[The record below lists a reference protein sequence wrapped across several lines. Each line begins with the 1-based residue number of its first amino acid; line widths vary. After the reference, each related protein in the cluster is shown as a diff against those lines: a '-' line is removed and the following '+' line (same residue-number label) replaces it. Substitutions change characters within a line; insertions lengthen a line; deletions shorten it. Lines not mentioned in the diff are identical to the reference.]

1 MRCLACNALMSDFEA
16 TRKSVNTNEY
26 IDLCNHCYYSISD
39 DVNAL
44 ERTDLE
50 HEEDMWLMI
59 ASLIPWIWMLTIW
72 IEYAIINTK

>member
-1 MRCLACNALMSDFEA
+1 MGEFTMRCLACNALMSDFEA

-50 HEEDMWLMI
+50 HEEDMVVADDFTDTVDLDVDN
-59 ASLIPWIWMLTIW
+59 LD
-72 IEYAIINTK
+72 

>member
-1 MRCLACNALMSDFEA
+1 MGDNTMRCIACNALLSDFEA

-50 HEEDMWLMI
+50 HEEDMVVTDDFTDTVDLDVDN
-59 ASLIPWIWMLTIW
+59 LD
-72 IEYAIINTK
+72 

>member
-1 MRCLACNALMSDFEA
+1 MGEFTMRCLACNALMSDFEA

-50 HEEDMWLMI
+50 HEEDMVVTDDFTDSVDLDVDN
-59 ASLIPWIWMLTIW
+59 LD
-72 IEYAIINTK
+72 